1 MVIAF
6 LRMNPFHHKFYA
18 EDRGGEYN
26 GYVAFSEEL
35 PLSSMSGADWDDDK
49 SLDCLVSVHGGITLD
64 ENWNFMENRSFI
76 PLTSIP
82 DPKDL
87 ENFRVIGFDTVH
99 CGDTREKWPIERVK
113 EETLSLKEQIEKLIA
128 EKQ

>member
-6 LRMNPFHHKFYA
+6 LMMNPFHHAFHA
-18 EDRGGEYN
+18 ENRGGEYN

-35 PLSSMSGADWDDDK
+35 PISSMSGAGWDDNK
-49 SLDCLVSVHGGITLD
+49 SLDYLVSVHGGITLD

-99 CGDTREKWPIERVK
+99 YGDTREKWPIERVK
-113 EETLSLKEQIEKLIA
+113 EETLSLMQQIEKLIA
-128 EKQ
+128 KKQ